1 MVIAARDVIVDESE
15 SFQYKP
21 DVQEKNP
28 KRSKDAEIVR
38 IRRLAES
45 DSESDEGTSS
55 AMDGVMDESVDHFED
70 CGGSISEGDDDSAGA
85 IQQVEESVV
94 YYEDNQSCM
103 RVAEEPRDSR
113 RMKHVDI
120 KFNFIRE
127 LVQRGDMVIKYI
139 PSERQLADVMTKGLP
154 AVAFKRLLEAIGI
167 KGSRN

>member
-1 MVIAARDVIVDESE
+1 M
-15 SFQYKP
+15 
-21 DVQEKNP
+21 
-28 KRSKDAEIVR
+28 
-38 IRRLAES
+38 RRLLA
-45 DSESDEGTSS
+45 DL
-55 AMDGVMDESVDHFED
+55 GVV
-70 CGGSISEGDDDSAGA
+70 IK
-85 IQQVEESVV
+85 ESVV